1 MVQLRAKEMPGG
13 LMLSLA
19 LELSR
24 AIAGRATL
32 LVNERVDVAAISGA
46 SGVQLGEQ
54 ALPAREARQLL
65 TPGSLVGRS
74 VHSVA
79 GALQA
84 VADGADFL
92 VVGTM
97 FETSSHPG
105 EEPAGPQLMRNVA
118 ERCSLPLIGIG
129 GITSDNLDAVV
140 GAGASGVAVIRS
152 ILTADDP
159 RSASVE
165 MRSALEESWQRHRAL
180 LDNGV
185 KPGVG
190 RST

>member
-1 MVQLRAKEMPGG
+1 MQLRAKEMPGG
-13 LMLSLA
+13 LLLSLTH
-19 LELSR
+19 ELVG
-24 AIAGRATL
+24 AIAGRAAL
-32 LVNERVDVAAISGA
+32 LVNERVDVAAIAGA

-54 ALPAREARQLL
+54 ALPAPAARQLL
-65 TPGSLVGRS
+65 PPGSLVGRS
-74 VHSVA
+74 VHSED
-79 GALQA
+79 GAVQA
-84 VADGADFL
+84 MADGSNFL

-97 FETSSHPG
+97 FATSSHPG
-105 EEPAGPQLMRNVA
+105 EEPAGPTLMRGVA
-118 ERCSLPLIGIG
+118 RRCKLPLIGIG
-129 GITSDNLDAVV
+129 GITPANVDVV
-140 GAGASGVAVIRS
+140 IAAGASGVAVIRS

-190 RST
+190 RSN